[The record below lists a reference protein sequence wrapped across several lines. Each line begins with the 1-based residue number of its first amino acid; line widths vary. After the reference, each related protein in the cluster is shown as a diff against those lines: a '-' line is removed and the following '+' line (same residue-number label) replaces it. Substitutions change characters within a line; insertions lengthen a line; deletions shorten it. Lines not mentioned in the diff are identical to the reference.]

1 MITKDMKNL
10 SLVLPL
16 IAALVVAG
24 CVGQTGTAGIGEEDA
39 GTTTTTEDGQTVVKE
54 TTSAKTVTVEIKNFE
69 FTTPVVT
76 IKKGDTVK
84 WIQRDSVGHTVTS
97 DNNAWESSPV
107 LKNGE
112 TFEQTF
118 AESGTFTYHCTPH
131 QYMKGKVIV
140 EE

>member
-1 MITKDMKNL
+1 MITKGMKI

-24 CVGQTGTAGIGEEDA
+24 CVGQAGTAGTGEDA
-39 GTTTTTEDGQTVVKE
+39 GTTTPTEDEQTVVKE
-54 TTSAKTVTVEIKNFE
+54 TTSAKTVTVEIKNFD
-69 FTTPVVT
+69 FAMPVVT

-84 WIQRDSVGHTVTS
+84 WIQRDSIGHTITS
-97 DNNAWESSPV
+97 DSNAWESSAA
-107 LKNGE
+107 LKNGDV
-112 TFEQTF
+112 FEHTF
-118 AESGTFTYHCTPH
+118 AEAGTFTYHCTPH